1 MNNLKNKLLLI
12 LMLTNKL
19 KKRIFPYIKNID
31 KIKIDNESLN
41 YISIKDDAISITS
54 LIKKYFDENST
65 IIDAMSG
72 VGGNTISFSKNFKKV
87 YAIELNEKR
96 YNMLC
101 NNINVYE
108 LKNIETY
115 NDNCLNRIFSINSDI
130 IFFDPPW
137 GGKDYK
143 NHEKL
148 RLTISNV
155 PLEDICV
162 KLIKLKKNIVLK
174 LPKNY
179 DIEFFKNKLNLE
191 KLNIEIL
198 NKMLIIIL

>member
-1 MNNLKNKLLLI
+1 
-12 LMLTNKL
+12 MLTNKL

-31 KIKIDNESLN
+31 KIEIDNESLN
-41 YISIKDDAISITS
+41 YISIKDDAISITF
-54 LIKKYFDENST
+54 LIKKYFNENST

-108 LKNIETY
+108 LKNVETY

>member
-1 MNNLKNKLLLI
+1 
-12 LMLTNKL
+12 MLTNKL

-31 KIKIDNESLN
+31 KIEIDNESLN
-41 YISIKDDAISITS
+41 YISIKDDAISITF
-54 LIKKYFDENST
+54 LIKKYFNENST

-108 LKNIETY
+108 LKNVETY

-148 RLTISNV
+148 CLTISNV

>member
-1 MNNLKNKLLLI
+1 
-12 LMLTNKL
+12 MLTNKL

-31 KIKIDNESLN
+31 KIEIDNESLN
-41 YISIKDDAISITS
+41 YISIKDDATYITF

-87 YAIELNEKR
+87 YAIELNQKR
-96 YNMLC
+96 YDMLC

-108 LKNIETY
+108 LKNVETY
-115 NDNCLNRIFSINSDI
+115 NDNCLNKIFNINSDI

-143 NHEKL
+143 NHDKL

-155 PLEDICV
+155 PLEDIC
-162 KLIKLKKNIVLK
+162 IKLKNKNIVLK

>member
-1 MNNLKNKLLLI
+1 
-12 LMLTNKL
+12 MLTNKL

-41 YISIKDDAISITS
+41 YISIKDDATSITS

>member
-1 MNNLKNKLLLI
+1 
-12 LMLTNKL
+12 MLTNKL

-31 KIKIDNESLN
+31 KIEIDNESLN
-41 YISIKDDAISITS
+41 YISIKDDATYITF

-108 LKNIETY
+108 LKNVETY
-115 NDNCLNRIFSINSDI
+115 NDNCLNKIFSINSDI

-179 DIEFFKNKLNLE
+179 DIEFLKNKLNIE
-191 KLNIEIL
+191 KLNIEKL